1 MLKVLQI
8 VRRFGP
14 VGGMER
20 YVWELSHALAN
31 QNIEVHILCEKTFEP
46 AKHNNIHVHCI
57 GTIYPKPRWWSM
69 LQFSRKTGQWVKN
82 NISTDFVIHS
92 HERTNVHHI
101 TTFHA
106 SLFAKVRQKVWWKRI
121 SIRIAVWLYLEKRE
135 VCGDQVQI
143 VLPNSDLIHDEL
155 DKMYP
160 CIGKDLY
167 KPAYP
172 GIHQNETIANNRIK
186 PDNEIIIF
194 IGQEWKRKGLEKA
207 IQIVKAIKKVKP
219 AIEFWVLG
227 PEAKDIAELF
237 DDWNEGF
244 RLLGWQDSSPSLL
257 KASLL
262 IHPALAE
269 PYGMAIAEANS
280 MGIPVVVSSQCGIA
294 NLITEKSGQTLNAEL
309 STDIWVK
316 ACLKELNRT
325 SPVKRISKSW
335 QELAEDHIRIY
346 HKINSS

>member
-8 VRRFGP
+8 VKRFGP

-31 QNIEVHILCEKTFEP
+31 QNIEVHILCEQTFQP
-46 AKHNNIHVHCI
+46 AKHKNIHTHCI
-57 GTIYPKPRWWSM
+57 GKIFPKPRWWSM
-69 LQFSRKTGQWVKN
+69 LRFSHKVEKWIKN
-82 NISTDFVIHS
+82 NISADFVIHS
-92 HERTNVHHI
+92 HERTNVHHV

-106 SLFAKVRQKVWWKRI
+106 SLFAKVRQKVWWKKI
-121 SIRIAVWLYLEKRE
+121 SVRIAVWLYLEKRE
-135 VCGDQVQI
+135 VCGNQVKI
-143 VLPNSDLIHDEL
+143 VLPNSDLIHHEL

-160 CIGKDLY
+160 CIGENLY

-172 GIHQNETIANNRIK
+172 GIHLNKTIAANRIK
-186 PDNEIIIF
+186 PENEIIIF

-207 IQIVKAIKKVKP
+207 IQIVKAIKIIKP
-219 AIEFWVLG
+219 TLEFWVLG

-237 DDWNEGF
+237 KDWDKGY
-244 RLLGWQDSSPSLL
+244 RLLGWQDSSPYLA

-280 MGIPVVVSSQCGIA
+280 IGIPVVVSSECGIA
-294 NLITEKSGQTLNAEL
+294 NLITEKSGQIL
-309 STDIWVK
+309 STESSTDFWVK
-316 ACLKELNRT
+316 ACIEELNRT
-325 SPVKRISKSW
+325 SSVKRISKSW
-335 QELAEDHIRIY
+335 HELAEDHIQIY
-346 HKINSS
+346 HKINST